1 MEYVNDPILPILTQE
16 INQRTAEFAN
26 LSAADESKL
35 LSLSTDQKRIIADM
49 DKKAKQEYLHQL
61 PHISNPG
68 VKMNPKFKTYTN
80 TITGGTE
87 KKHWMLQ
94 LYLNA

>member
-61 PHISNPG
+61 THISNPG
-68 VKMNPKFKTYTN
+68 VKMNPKFKAYTN

-87 KKHWMLQ
+87 KKH
-94 LYLNA
+94 